1 MSKKVPEP
9 PLILMQIVVSDIQT
23 LKAASEK
30 PKDVVGLLEN
40 GEKIPKANTS
50 FDPVKGDTLSVK

>member
-40 GEKIPKANTS
+40 GENFPKANTS